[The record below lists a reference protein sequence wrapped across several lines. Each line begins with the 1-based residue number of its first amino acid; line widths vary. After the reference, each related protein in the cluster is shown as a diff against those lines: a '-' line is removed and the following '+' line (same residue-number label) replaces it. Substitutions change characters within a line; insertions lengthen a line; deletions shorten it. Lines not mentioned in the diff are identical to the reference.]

1 MYNWIAAGAE
11 VQAACGV
18 DCPQAKSVRKEL
30 KGKIAGENI
39 NCISKNTG
47 IKKNQVLCA
56 LCYMMDVYEDDDGK
70 IILIDTACRS
80 L

>member
-1 MYNWIAAGAE
+1 MSANRRIGRLYSG
-11 VQAACGV
+11 

-47 IKKNQVLCA
+47 IKKNKVLCV